1 MIKKTVYPKTERIKL
16 DNHITIT
23 EKIDGSNLC
32 FAKKNN
38 QLLVCQRSNI
48 IALDEVEENKGILYK
63 GLYSWLQEHGK
74 ELESLLVENSVI
86 CGEWIGM
93 GKLKYDFDNRFFMFA
108 KANMND
114 NFEIYNLLYE
124 RELFIYPFSN
134 QVIPEYIS
142 IVPFVASAAFV
153 NINTLD
159 NLYSSYVE
167 QIGRNVEGFVI
178 NYGSG
183 IIKKYVRMKN
193 GKLEEHHG

>member
-16 DNHITIT
+16 DNKITIT

-38 QLLVCQRSNI
+38 QLLICQRSNI
-48 IALDEVEENKGILYK
+48 ISLDEIEENKGILYK
-63 GLYSWLQEHGK
+63 GLYAWLKEHGK
-74 ELESLLVENSVI
+74 ELESLLVENSVV

-159 NLYSSYVE
+159 NLYALYSE
-167 QIGRNVEGFVI
+167 QAGRNVEGFVI

-193 GKLEEHHG
+193 GKLEEHQG

>member
-1 MIKKTVYPKTERIKL
+1 MIKKTVYPKTERIKF

-38 QLLVCQRSNI
+38 QLLICERSNI
-48 IALDEVEENKGILYK
+48 ISLDEIEENKNILYK

-93 GKLKYDFDNRFFMFA
+93 GKLKYNFDNKFFMFA

-134 QVIPEYIS
+134 QEIPDYIS
-142 IVPFVASAAFV
+142 LVPFVASAAFV

-167 QIGRNVEGFVI
+167 QVGRNVEGFVI

-183 IIKKYVRMKN
+183 VIKKYVRMKN

>member
-1 MIKKTVYPKTERIKL
+1 MIKKTIYPKTERIKL

-38 QLLVCQRSNI
+38 HLLICQRSNI
-48 IALDEVEENKGILYK
+48 IALDEVEENKGVLYK

-93 GKLKYDFDNRFFMFA
+93 GKLKYEFDNKFFMFA

-134 QVIPEYIS
+134 QAIPEYIS

-159 NLYSSYVE
+159 NLYPSYVE
-167 QIGRNVEGFVI
+167 QVGRNVEGFVI

>member
-1 MIKKTVYPKTERIKL
+1 MIKKTIYPKTERIKL

-38 QLLVCQRSNI
+38 QLLICQRSNI
-48 IALDEVEENKGILYK
+48 ISLDEVEENKGILYK

-93 GKLKYDFDNRFFMFA
+93 GKLKYDFDNKFFMFA

-124 RELFIYPFSN
+124 RELFIYPFLN
-134 QVIPEYIS
+134 QEIPEYIS
-142 IVPFVASAAFV
+142 IVPFVTSAAFV

-159 NLYSSYVE
+159 NLYFSYVE
-167 QIGRNVEGFVI
+167 QVGRNVEGFVI